1 MTNDEDTTPSRR
13 SFLRGA
19 GLVGATVGLGGLI
32 VVVPGPVDDRP
43 RITPGPQASKLP
55 GNRPLTEPV
64 EEATEAL
71 VEQMLAELRSGARI
85 VDNPNAGAPQVVLD
99 AREGGLAPLG
109 SIAIPSVE
117 LDVEFASG
125 VYDEVVARGPGH
137 WPGTP
142 LPGTPGNAVLSGHR
156 TTFTKPFADLDRLV
170 PGDEIRSTL
179 GPRDAVIYEVSAT
192 TIVPEADYVDFILR
206 PPANPDELE
215 LTLFACHPK
224 GQRTHRII
232 VQARAQSSA
241 GRVIV
246 NLSPTQ
252 ASRWPV

>member
-1 MTNDEDTTPSRR
+1 MTNHEDTTPSRR

-19 GLVGATVGLGGLI
+19 GLVGAAVGLGAII
-32 VVVPGPVDDRP
+32 VVVPGRVDDRP
-43 RITPGPQASKLP
+43 RATRD
-55 GNRPLTEPV
+55 RPLTEPV

-71 VEQMLAELRSGARI
+71 VETMLAELRSGART
-85 VDNPNAGAPQVVLD
+85 VDNPNAGAPQAVLD

-109 SIAIPSVE
+109 SIAIPSVDLE
-117 LDVEFASG
+117 VEFASG
-125 VYDEVVARGPGH
+125 VYEEVVERGPGH

-142 LPGTPGNAVLSGHR
+142 LPSTPGNAVLSGHR

-179 GPRDAVIYEVSAT
+179 GRQDAVIYEVTAT

-206 PPANPDELE
+206 QPADPDELA

-232 VQARAQSSA
+232 VQALAQSSA
-241 GRVIV
+241 DTAL
-246 NLSPTQ
+246 LSPTRLLGGGL
-252 ASRWPV
+252 SR